1 MKTWIKISL
10 FASALLLYFWFI
22 LRSSNIISALTK
34 ILIVALLLL
43 GMESVRRDREK
54 TFLMCSDINQIKKM
68 EQDEFVAYTANL
80 YKRLGYFIDLLKS
93 KDELGCDIIARK
105 KQDIICIKCVSG
117 TEEIG
122 ILPLQQVYG
131 SMNLYKANKCMLI
144 TTSTYSEKA
153 KQFAKANHVN
163 LIDQQEL
170 LKKIMKVTNEKE
182 ATKVSSSTQE
192 V

>member
-117 TEEIG
+117 AEEIG

-182 ATKVSSSTQE
+182 TTKVSSSTQE

>member
-117 TEEIG
+117 AEEIG

-144 TTSTYSEKA
+144 TTGTYSEKA

-182 ATKVSSSTQE
+182 TTKVSSSTQE

>member
-93 KDELGCDIIARK
+93 KDELGCDIIVRK

-117 TEEIG
+117 AEEIG

-144 TTSTYSEKA
+144 TTGTYSEKA

-182 ATKVSSSTQE
+182 TTKVSSSTQE

>member
-10 FASALLLYFWFI
+10 FVSALLLYFWFI

-93 KDELGCDIIARK
+93 KDELGCDIIARE

-117 TEEIG
+117 AEEIG

>member
-117 TEEIG
+117 AEEIG

-144 TTSTYSEKA
+144 TTGTYNEKA

-182 ATKVSSSTQE
+182 TTKVSSSTQE

>member
-1 MKTWIKISL
+1 MKRWIKICL

-22 LRSSNIISALTK
+22 LRSDNIISAITK

-43 GMESVRRDREK
+43 GMESIRRDKEK
-54 TFLMCSDINQIKKM
+54 TFLMCSDINQVKKM
-68 EQDEFVAYTANL
+68 EQDEFVAYTASL

-105 KQDIICIKCVSG
+105 KQDVICIKCIVG
-117 TEEIG
+117 TDEID

-131 SMNLYKANKCMLI
+131 SMNLYKANKCILI
-144 TTSTYSEKA
+144 TAGTYSEKA
-153 KQFAKANHVN
+153 KQFAKANHVE
-163 LIDQQEL
+163 LIDQQRL
-170 LKKIMKVTNEKE
+170 LKIIMKVTNEKE
-182 ATKVSSSTQE
+182 TATISSSTQE